1 MELVSPGIG
10 LIFWMTLSFAI
21 LLWILAKY
29 AWKPIMKA
37 LNERESTIEESLNAA
52 KLAKLEME
60 ELKFSNEELLKQAK
74 EERDSILRDARKIK
88 DNIIEEAKNKAKDES
103 KKIVEL
109 ARESINYEKMAAI
122 TELKNQIGNLSI
134 EIAEKLLKEELS
146 GTDKQKD
153 FIKKLID
160 EVSFN

>member
-37 LNERESTIEESLNAA
+37 LHERESSIEESLNAA
-52 KLAKLEME
+52 KIAKKEME

-88 DNIIEEAKNKAKDES
+88 ENIIEEAKNKAKEEG

-109 ARESINYEKMAAI
+109 AKESINYEKMAAI

-134 EIAEKLLKEELS
+134 EIAEKLIREELS
-146 GTDKQKD
+146 GKDKQKD